1 MQFAF
6 TEEQQQF
13 RHVMR
18 RFLNDTSP
26 TAEVRRLM
34 ETDDGF
40 DVGIWQRLSHELG
53 LSGLAI
59 PEAYGGAGFGM
70 VELCIA
76 MEEMGRALLC
86 APFLSTSVLAAKAI
100 EHVASE
106 DQKARL
112 LPALAAG
119 DRIATLATTEP
130 DGNPG
135 LEAVALTAEPGD
147 DGFVL
152 NGRKKFVVDG
162 CSADVLLIA
171 ARAPGTSGM
180 DGLSLF
186 EVAPTAAGLSRR
198 QLTTLDPTRK
208 LAALELTDVKGI
220 PLGKPGEAAAGL
232 QHTLDLAAI
241 ALANEMVGG
250 AERLLEDSVAF
261 TKLRMQFGRPIA
273 SFQAIKHRA
282 TEMLLAV
289 ELAKSAAYYAAGA
302 ADDQDAEVATLASLA
317 NAAASETYLQTAIEA
332 IQLHGGIGFT
342 WEQDTHLWFKR
353 AKSSEVLLGDAAWH
367 RERMIQ
373 ETLRREQHA

>member
-1 MQFAF
+1 
-6 TEEQQQF
+6 
-13 RHVMR
+13 
-18 RFLNDTSP
+18 
-26 TAEVRRLM
+26 M
-34 ETDDGF
+34 ETDEGF
-40 DVGIWQRLSHELG
+40 DAGIWQRLSQELG
-53 LSGLAI
+53 LCGLAI

-86 APFLSTSVLAAKAI
+86 APFLSTSILAAKAI
-100 EHVASE
+100 EHVASD

-119 DRIATLATTEP
+119 ERIATLATTEP
-130 DGNPG
+130 DGKPG
-135 LEAVALTAEPGD
+135 LEAVALTAEPKD

-152 NGRKKFVVDG
+152 NGRKKFVLDG
-162 CSADVLLIA
+162 CRADVLLVA
-171 ARAPGTSGM
+171 ARAPGTSGV

-186 EVAPTAAGLSRR
+186 EVAPNAAGLSRR
-198 QLTTLDPTRK
+198 QLTTLDATRK
-208 LAALELTDVKGI
+208 LAALELRDVKGV
-220 PLGKPGEAAAGL
+220 PLGEPGEAAAGL

-250 AERLLEDSVAF
+250 AERLLEDSIAF

-302 ADDQDAEVATLASLA
+302 VDDQDPEVPTLASLA

-373 ETLRREQHA
+373 ETLSREQHP